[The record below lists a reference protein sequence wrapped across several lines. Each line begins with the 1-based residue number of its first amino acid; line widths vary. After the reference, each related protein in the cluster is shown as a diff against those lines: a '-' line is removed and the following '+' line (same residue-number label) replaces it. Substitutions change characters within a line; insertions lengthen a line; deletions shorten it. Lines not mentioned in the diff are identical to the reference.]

1 MKPVLLL
8 VPGMLNP
15 PEVWARVIE
24 RVRETFEVRIAD
36 VRTQDSIEAMA
47 ADAWA
52 RVADLAPDRAL
63 HLAGFSMG
71 GYVAIAMVA
80 RPSRALASLAL
91 ISTSGRP
98 ESDEGK
104 GVREKTIAAIG
115 RDFDKV
121 VAGVAQFGTD
131 PARHADAVWMDTL
144 RAMMRSV
151 GPETAIRQNRAV
163 ASRGD
168 HRDALARLALPV
180 LVMCGRADR
189 ITPPELSLE
198 LADLIPASRLEWIED
213 AGHMVPLE
221 QPERVAQGLLGQLR

>member
-15 PEVWARVIE
+15 PEVWSRVIE
-24 RVRETFEVRIAD
+24 RVGETFEVRVAD

-52 RVADLAPDRAL
+52 LVADVAPERAL

-71 GYVAIAMVA
+71 GYVAIAMA
-80 RPSRALASLAL
+80 ALPARALASLSL
-91 ISTSGRP
+91 VSTSGRP
-98 ESDEGK
+98 ESDEGRV
-104 GVREKTIAAIG
+104 VREKTIAAIG

-131 PARHADAVWMDTL
+131 PARHADAAWMDTL

-198 LADLIPASRLEWIED
+198 LADLIPTSRLEWID
-213 AGHMVPLE
+213 GAGHMVPLE
-221 QPERVAQGLLGQLR
+221 QPERVAQLLLGQPR